1 MSFRRLCASTSRESA
16 VLRLAKPWVL
26 VASALLVEGPS
37 LAQQRLPT
45 IAPEQYTAEQ
55 KTAAEEFLAAR
66 KVPVFGPFEPMMYS
80 PEIMSIA
87 RSTGDYLRY
96 HSAIGNTLSEL
107 VILVTAREWSQDYE
121 WFVHQPI
128 ALKAGISKD
137 ITDAIADGRRPP
149 KMSADEEIVYD
160 FTTELQKNKR
170 VSDATFSAAEQR
182 FGKKGVVDMVGISGY
197 YTSLAMQLN
206 TARYQFSGD
215 GSRLSRFPN

>member
-1 MSFRRLCASTSRESA
+1 MMFRLNVPLLVFAGIM
-16 VLRLAKPWVL
+16 L
-26 VASALLVEGPS
+26 VAGPV

-55 KTAAEEFLAAR
+55 KKAAEDFLAAR
-66 KVPVFGPFEPMMYS
+66 KVPVFGPFEPMMHS
-80 PEIMSIA
+80 PEVMSIA

-121 WFVHQPI
+121 WYVHQPI

-137 ITDAIADGRRPP
+137 IADAIADGRRPVA
-149 KMSADEEIVYD
+149 MSADEETVYD
-160 FTTELQKNKR
+160 FTIELQKNKR
-170 VSDATFSAAEQR
+170 VSDATFSRAEQR
-182 FGKKGVVDMVGISGY
+182 FGKKGVVDMVAISGY

-206 TARYQFSGD
+206 TARYQFSGE
-215 GSRLSRFPN
+215 GPRLSRFPN

>member
-1 MSFRRLCASTSRESA
+1 MMFRLNVPLLVFAGIT
-16 VLRLAKPWVL
+16 L
-26 VASALLVEGPS
+26 VAGPV

-55 KTAAEEFLAAR
+55 KKAAEDFLAAR
-66 KVPVFGPFEPMMYS
+66 KVPVFGPFEPMMHS
-80 PEIMSIA
+80 PEVMSIA

-121 WFVHQPI
+121 WYVHQPI

-137 ITDAIADGRRPP
+137 IADAIADGRRPVA
-149 KMSADEEIVYD
+149 MSADEEIVYD
-160 FTTELQKNKR
+160 FTVELQKNKR
-170 VSDATFSAAEQR
+170 VSDATFSRAEQR
-182 FGKKGVVDMVGISGY
+182 FGEKGVVDMVAISGY

-206 TARYQFSGD
+206 TARYQFSGE
-215 GSRLSRFPN
+215 GPRLSRFPN